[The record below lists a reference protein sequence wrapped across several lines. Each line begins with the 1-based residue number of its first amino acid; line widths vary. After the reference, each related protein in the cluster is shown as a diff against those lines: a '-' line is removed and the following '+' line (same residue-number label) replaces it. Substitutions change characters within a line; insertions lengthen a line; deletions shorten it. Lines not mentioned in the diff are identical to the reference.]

1 LVQVVIQLLCK
12 ELHLLQLT
20 TAVNQ
25 SFQHLLQMVAL
36 HQIIQKHLAEQAVT
50 EILAA
55 RPAELIYLVAAAVQE
70 EQQAERLADQVLIP
84 ILLVQQ
90 LCMEAVVQDQVETQA
105 LHLQAAEAMAARQLQ
120 IEAAA
125 AHNLH
130 QVVVWQVLVQ
140 PAL

>member
-1 LVQVVIQLLCK
+1 
-12 ELHLLQLT
+12 
-20 TAVNQ
+20 
-25 SFQHLLQMVAL
+25 
-36 HQIIQKHLAEQAVT
+36 
-50 EILAA
+50 
-55 RPAELIYLVAAAVQE
+55 
-70 EQQAERLADQVLIP
+70 
-84 ILLVQQ
+84 
-90 LCMEAVVQDQVETQA
+90 VVQDQVETQA

>member
-105 LHLQAAEAMAARQLQ
+105 LHLQAAEARAARQMQ

-125 AHNLH
+125 AHTLH

>member
-1 LVQVVIQLLCK
+1 
-12 ELHLLQLT
+12 
-20 TAVNQ
+20 
-25 SFQHLLQMVAL
+25 M
-36 HQIIQKHLAEQAVT
+36 VT

-55 RPAELIYLVAAAVQE
+55 RPAELIYQAAAVVQA
-70 EQQAERLADQVLIP
+70 EQQVELLADQVLIP

-140 PAL
+140 PVL